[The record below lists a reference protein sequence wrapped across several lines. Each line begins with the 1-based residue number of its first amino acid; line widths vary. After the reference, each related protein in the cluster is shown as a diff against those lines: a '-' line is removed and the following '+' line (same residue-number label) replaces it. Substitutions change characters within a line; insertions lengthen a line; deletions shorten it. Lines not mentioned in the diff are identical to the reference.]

1 MKRLLL
7 ALCLSLAAPR
17 AVRAESGRDEV
28 QREARERF
36 DRGLRLFNQE
46 DNAGALAEFERA
58 YELVA
63 HPLVLFNIGLVHVA
77 MHKPVEAVDAFDR
90 LLQNPGV
97 LDAERLATAHS
108 RRDEQAA
115 LIGEI
120 RVTSNVDGAAVEVDN
135 LTRARTPLARPI
147 RVASGQHLVALVAP
161 GYAPARRE
169 VTVAGQA
176 QVVADFSLVR
186 AQGKLARVAVETN
199 VPDVEVLVD
208 GVLAGKTPLA
218 TPLTVAAGAHTLE
231 LRRAGY
237 LTEKRSLNLGEGTHD
252 QVHAPLAVD
261 RGRLSSAGGLLA
273 MSFEE
278 PDTVVFIDGAPRA
291 GAGGAIAL
299 PSGRHRLRAERAGF
313 FPFERDVT
321 VLRGRRSSVHV
332 ALLPTPEKRASY
344 RSSAVTARTWAWI
357 GVGAGAALAAGG
369 ATFLIWNQGQKD
381 EKKAAYERALE
392 RYGTGECRPSLED
405 EQRRAA
411 GCTQGTVEV
420 DIRFDAVDSARRRDL
435 WGWVGVG
442 AGAAALGAGL
452 FLHAIRDDPER
463 YEPRADSDLFA
474 GGRFSTAVWAGK
486 DGGGLGVNGNF

>member
-1 MKRLLL
+1 MKRLFL
-7 ALCLSLAAPR
+7 ALCLALAAPR
-17 AVRAESGRDEV
+17 AARAESNRDEV

-46 DNAGALAEFERA
+46 DNAGALAEFEKA

-77 MHKPVEAVDAFDR
+77 MHKPVAAVEAFDR
-90 LLQNPGV
+90 LLENPGV
-97 LDAERLATAHS
+97 LDGERLATAHA
-108 RRDEQAA
+108 RRDEQVA

-135 LTRARTPLARPI
+135 LTLARTPLAAPI

-169 VTVAGQA
+169 ITVAGQA
-176 QVVADFSLVR
+176 RVVADFSLVR
-186 AQGKLARVAVETN
+186 AAGTLARVGVETN
-199 VPDVEVLVD
+199 VPDAEVFVD

-231 LRRAGY
+231 LYRAGY
-237 LTEKRSLNLGEGTHD
+237 LTEKRRLNLGEGTHD
-252 QVHAPLAVD
+252 QVRAPLAVD
-261 RGRLSSAGGLLA
+261 RARLSSDGGLLA
-273 MSFEE
+273 ISLEE
-278 PDTVVFIDGAPRA
+278 PDTVLFIDGAPRA

-299 PSGRHRLRAERAGF
+299 PRGRHRLRAERAGF

-321 VLRGRRSSVHV
+321 VPRGGRAAVHV
-332 ALLPTPEKRASY
+332 ALLPTPEKRAAY
-344 RSSAVTARTWAWI
+344 RSSAVAARTWAWI
-357 GVGAGAALAAGG
+357 GVGAGTALAAGG
-369 ATFLIWNQGQKD
+369 ATFLFWNQGQKD
-381 EKKAAYERALE
+381 EKEAAYERALE

-405 EQRRAA
+405 ERRRAA

-420 DIRFDAVDSARRRDL
+420 DIRFDAVDAARRRDL

-442 AGAAALGAGL
+442 AGAASLGAGL
-452 FLHAIRDDPER
+452 FLHAVRDDPER
-463 YEPRADSDLFA
+463 YEPRADSKLFA
-474 GGRFSTAVWAGK
+474 GARIWPAAWAGK
-486 DGGGLGVNGNF
+486 DGGGLGVSGNF